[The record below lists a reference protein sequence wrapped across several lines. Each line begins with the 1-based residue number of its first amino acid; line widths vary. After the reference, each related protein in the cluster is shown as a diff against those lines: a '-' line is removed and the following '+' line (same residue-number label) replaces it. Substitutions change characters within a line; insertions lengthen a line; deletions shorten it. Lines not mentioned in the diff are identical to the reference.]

1 MVEDAPQ
8 FASQPQGLP
17 SIGLVALT
25 DSLERF
31 WPHIA
36 GYRKMTIQMRHHAM
50 VLGELS
56 QPLPVERMIQEVAD
70 SLGAFAVWNFG
81 TAGEQQI
88 ELWTGGK
95 DRRRSRWRLSN
106 ISRQGGDGHAQMR
119 LLRAGMRIRVR

>member
-1 MVEDAPQ
+1 MAEDAPQ

-31 WPHIA
+31 GPHIA
-36 GYRKMTIQMRHHAM
+36 GQRKMTIQMRHHAM

-56 QPLPVERMIQEVAD
+56 QPLPVERMNQEVTD
-70 SLGAFAVWNFG
+70 SLGTFAVRKLG

-88 ELWTGGK
+88 ELWTRGE
-95 DRRRSRWRLSN
+95 DRRRPQWRLSTV
-106 ISRQGGDGHAQMR
+106 SQGGDWHAQMCV
-119 LLRAGMRIRVR
+119 LRAGMRIRMR